1 MHIKRYNEINL
12 VPLIDV
18 LLVLLVVV
26 LLTSSFVVHQ
36 VLKVDLPNA
45 TQGEAV
51 ADHKPIV
58 VLVLDAQGK
67 LYWHDEAT
75 DIAEVSSR
83 LSALPIDSNVDIRVD
98 AACGFAAVVSV
109 VDLLKSMKMTRFALH
124 TQQPTGKL

>member
-75 DIAEVSSR
+75 DLAEVSSR
-83 LSALPIDSNVDIRVD
+83 LSALPIDSHVDIRVD

-124 TQQPTGKL
+124 TQQPK

>member
-67 LYWHDEAT
+67 LYWHDEPT
-75 DIAEVSSR
+75 TLPEVSPR
-83 LSALPIDSNVDIRVD
+83 LSALPVDSDIDLRVD
-98 AACGFAAVVSV
+98 ASCNFAAVVAV
-109 VDLLKSMKMTRFALH
+109 VDLLKTLKMTHFSLH
-124 TQQPTGKL
+124 TQHPK

>member
-36 VLKVDLPNA
+36 VLDVKLPSA
-45 TQGEAV
+45 TQGMPV
-51 ADHKPIV
+51 ADHQSVV

-75 DIAEVSSR
+75 TLAEVSSR
-83 LSALPIDSNVDIRVD
+83 LSALPVDSNIDLRVD

-109 VDLLKSMKMTRFALH
+109 VDLLKSMKMSHFSLH
-124 TQQPTGKL
+124 TQQPK